1 METKTKNKD
10 SVITQINQ
18 GDHGVNVAGDFKV
31 VVNLLCEQYVLKK
44 SEQDNASDMLIKNDE
59 NIVTKRE
66 LKLRTDSSAFIMWVT
81 FCIFAFI
88 YPYWWSDSY
97 IYPLILSVSWAI
109 AGSALTLMFV
119 ILKNRKIVENMIYK
133 NIERNQKLRLLK
145 ELV

>member
-18 GDHGVNVAGDFKV
+18 GDHGVNVAGDFIV

-66 LKLRTDSSAFIMWVT
+66 LKLRTDSSAFMMLV
-81 FCIFAFI
+81 
-88 YPYWWSDSY
+88 
-97 IYPLILSVSWAI
+97 
-109 AGSALTLMFV
+109 AL
-119 ILKNRKIVENMIYK
+119 
-133 NIERNQKLRLLK
+133 
-145 ELV
+145 

>member
-66 LKLRTDSSAFIMWVT
+66 LKLRTDSSAFMMLVT
-81 FCIFAFI
+81 FCRFAFVC
-88 YPYWWSDSY
+88 PYWWSDSN
-97 IYPLILSVSWAI
+97 IFPLVLSSSWAI
-109 AGSALTLMFV
+109 AGGALTLMFV

-133 NIERNQKLRLLK
+133 NIIAIEKRRRIM
-145 ELV
+145 E

>member
-66 LKLRTDSSAFIMWVT
+66 LKLRTDSSAFMMLVT
-81 FCIFAFI
+81 FCLFAFVC
-88 YPYWWSDSY
+88 PYWWSDCN
-97 IYPLILSVSWAI
+97 IYPLVLSSSWAI
-109 AGSALTLMFV
+109 AGGALTLMFV

-133 NIERNQKLRLLK
+133 NIIAIEKRRRIM
-145 ELV
+145 E